1 MQIDAGI
8 SEVNV
13 VTFLGAAGRPLPERG
28 CSAGGRNS
36 SEPF

>member
-13 VTFLGAAGRPLPERG
+13 VTFLGAAGPSRNDGARPAPE
-28 CSAGGRNS
+28 
-36 SEPF
+36 FL

>member
-13 VTFLGAAGRPLPERG
+13 VTFLGAAGPAPTGTRVLGRR
-28 CSAGGRNS
+28 RNS
-36 SEPF
+36 SEAF